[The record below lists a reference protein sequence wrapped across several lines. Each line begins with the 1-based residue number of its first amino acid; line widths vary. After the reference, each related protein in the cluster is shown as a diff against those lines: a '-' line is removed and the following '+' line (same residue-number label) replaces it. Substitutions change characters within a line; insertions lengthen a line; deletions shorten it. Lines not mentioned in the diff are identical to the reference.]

1 MISNSLRDK
10 DQAHALHPYTDLRLH
25 ERRGPTVIGRGDGV
39 RVYDENGR
47 GYIEALAGLWCASL
61 GFSQPRLV
69 EAARRQM
76 EILPYGHVFRHK
88 AHEPGIELAE
98 RLIEMAP
105 VPMSRV
111 FFANSGSE
119 ANDTV
124 IKLIWYYNNALGRPE
139 KKKIISR
146 VQAYHGVTVATASL
160 TRLPLN
166 NIDFDLP
173 IARIVHTTCPQAYH
187 EALPGETDEAFAD
200 RLAGNLE
207 ELILAEGPETVAAFF
222 AEPVM
227 GAGGVIVP
235 PATYFPKMQAVCR
248 KYDVLVVAD
257 EVICG
262 FYRTGNLW
270 GSQTFDVKPDILTCA
285 KALSSAYLPIS
296 AVMMADRVYQA
307 IADNSARLGGFGHGY
322 TYSAHPVCAAVAL
335 ETLKIYEEMDIAA
348 HVAEVAPVMQAHLR
362 SLADHPLVGE
372 ARGVGLIGALELVE
386 DKATRRNFDPKR
398 GIGVKVIDTM
408 ERLGAISRAMI
419 HDSLGFAPP
428 LIITEAELD
437 ELFAIVRTA
446 LDEVADEIL

>member
-1 MISNSLRDK
+1 MKSNSLRDK
-10 DQAHALHPYTDLRLH
+10 DQAYALHPYTDLRLH
-25 ERRGPTVIGRGDGV
+25 ERCGPMVITRGEGV
-39 RVYDENGR
+39 RVFDENGR
-47 GYIEALAGLWCASL
+47 GYIEGLAGLWCASL
-61 GFSQPRLV
+61 GFSQPRLA

-76 EILPYGHVFRHK
+76 MTLPYGHVFRHK
-88 AHEPGIELAE
+88 SHEPSIELAE
-98 RLIEMAP
+98 RLIAMAP
-105 VPMSRV
+105 VPMSKV

-124 IKLIWYYNNALGRPE
+124 IKLLWYFNNALGRPE

-160 TRLPLN
+160 TRLPAN

-187 EALPGETDEAFAD
+187 QARPGEGDAAFAD
-200 RLAGNLE
+200 RLASDLE
-207 ELILAEGPETVAAFF
+207 DLILAEGPDTVAAFF

-248 KYDVLVVAD
+248 KYDILVVAD

-262 FYRTGNLW
+262 FHRTGSTW
-270 GSQTFDVKPDILTCA
+270 GSQTFDMAPDILTCA

-296 AVMMADRVYQA
+296 AVMINDRLFQA
-307 IADNSARLGGFGHGY
+307 IADNSARIGMFGHGY

-335 ETLKIYEEMDIAA
+335 ETLAIYDDLDIVA
-348 HVAEVAPVMQAHLR
+348 HVAEVAPVMQAHLK
-362 SLADHPLVGE
+362 SLGDHPLVGE

-386 DKATRRNFDPKR
+386 DKAARKNFDPKR
-398 GIGVKVIDTM
+398 GIGVKVIDSM
-408 ERLGAISRAMI
+408 ERHGALSRAMI

-428 LIITEAELD
+428 LIITKAELD
-437 ELFAIVRTA
+437 ELFAIVRVA
-446 LDEVADEIL
+446 LDEVAATIL